1 MMRIQTNHLPK
12 PQILVNF
19 WIVMVSFPVNKGAQ
33 MKQKSLKH
41 GFTLIELLVV
51 IAIIAILIA
60 LLLPA
65 VQQAR
70 EAARRT
76 QCKNNLKQIGLAIH
90 NYHDTFN
97 IFPPGSL
104 RVVNDVHPTN
114 GYTNSGV
121 TYANE
126 AGLNWLCHILPAI
139 EQAAL
144 YNSLNLNQSLNHP
157 TNQPYIAKVITGYQC
172 PSDSFNRTPLA
183 NAGYGSPTPIWARG
197 NYGGNLGRQ
206 ANTLSPYSVFSSTQ
220 RGFFGF
226 NTSARMADIIDGTSN
241 TVAVWEIRAG
251 VDLNDPRG
259 TWALGR
265 HGASL
270 VGGCDEVGDCHG
282 INDNTNNGED
292 IQGCNNNAVVRMAC
306 HSGADGQSTARSM
319 HVGGVHGL
327 LGDGSTRFVSDNID
341 YTVLRSI
348 NSVAGYEV
356 VGEY

>member
-1 MMRIQTNHLPK
+1 
-12 PQILVNF
+12 
-19 WIVMVSFPVNKGAQ
+19 
-33 MKQKSLKH
+33 MKWDPLRR

-76 QCKNNLKQIGLAIH
+76 QCKNNLKQIGLAVH
-90 NYHDTFN
+90 NYHDTHN
-97 IFPPGSL
+97 IFPPGAL
-104 RVVNDVHPTN
+104 RVVNDV
-114 GYTNSGV
+114 GAGDYTNNGDV
-121 TYANE
+121 YADE

-144 YNSLNLNQSLNHP
+144 YNSLNLSQSLNHP
-157 TNQPYIAKVITGYQC
+157 SNQPYIAKVIPGYRC
-172 PSDSFNRTPLA
+172 PSDSFSGTPLA
-183 NAGYGSPTPIWARG
+183 RGSYDNAAAAGTTPIWARG
-197 NYGGNLGRQ
+197 NYGGNLGS
-206 ANTLSPYSVFSSTQ
+206 TLPAAGSRIVWPNLNSTQ

-282 INDNTNNGED
+282 INDNSANGED
-292 IQGCNNNAVVRMAC
+292 IHHCTSNAAVRMAC
-306 HSGADGQSTARSM
+306 HSNGDGQSTPRSM

-327 LGDGSTRFVSDNID
+327 LGDGATRFVSDNID
-341 YTVLRSI
+341 MTVLRST
-348 NSVAGYEV
+348 NSVGGYEV